1 MERVLYVDETNLFLE
16 EVCAIPGGEKVR
28 LCIQCGACAGSCPT
42 ASIMDHTPRQI
53 FAMVRAGQKEEVLS
67 SNAIWFCVSC
77 YKCTVRCPQ
86 GIRQTDIMYALKRL
100 SIRYKKYGKNIHEPA
115 LSKAFISVVN
125 KYGRN
130 FEPEFLLKFFLKTNP
145 FRLIKYM
152 PFGLKLL
159 SRKRFSLFPGRIKK
173 RKEFKIVI
181 DKALEL
187 GEYR

>member
-1 MERVLYVDETNLFLE
+1 MERVLYIDETNLFLE

-42 ASIMDHTPRQI
+42 ANIMDHTPRQI
-53 FAMVRAGQKEEVLS
+53 FAMVRAGLKEEVLS

-100 SIRYKKYGKNIHEPA
+100 SIKYKYYPKNIHEPL
-115 LSKAFISVVN
+115 LSKTFIKVVN

-130 FEPEFLLKFFLKTNP
+130 FEPEFLLKFFLRTNP
-145 FRLIKYM
+145 LNLIKYF

-159 SRKRFSLFPGRIKK
+159 ASKRFSLFPGRIKK
-173 RKEFKIVI
+173 KKEFKIVI